1 MAGSPEFGGVT
12 VTTVK
17 RITMSS
23 HNNPDPGDT
32 REPVDSELPS
42 QELITAAE
50 RYGFHYQAKAA
61 KLRAEELFPGVIAA
75 ITVAIAA
82 TFLSNHYG
90 APVMLFALLL
100 GMAFRFIS
108 EEGKGI
114 AGVQFASRVI
124 LRVGVALL
132 GMRITIDQILSLG
145 LGPVA
150 VVIGSVFLTILFG
163 IGLSKAMG
171 RGKRFGILTGGSVGI
186 CGASAALAI
195 AAILPQDEYSE
206 RNTIF
211 TVISVTTL
219 STIAM
224 VLYPVI
230 VSYYGLNFEAAGVF
244 LGGTIHD
251 VAQVVGAGYSV
262 SDQTG
267 DTATFIKLLRVSMLV
282 PVAFALSLI
291 FHTRNKNEGD
301 EGRRWLLPPF
311 IILFVLL
318 VGLNSTG
325 ITPEPVRL
333 FLVEASRWC
342 LVTAIAA
349 LGMKTSLKVLFD
361 VGWKPVSIIVVETV
375 FLAGLV
381 LTAIFWMS

>member
-1 MAGSPEFGGVT
+1 MSSRQKENSAGVQKP
-12 VTTVK
+12 VTTEHPTPEQ
-17 RITMSS
+17 II
-23 HNNPDPGDT
+23 
-32 REPVDSELPS
+32 E
-42 QELITAAE
+42 AE
-50 RYGFHYQAKAA
+50 RCGFQCQAKAA
-61 KLRAEELFPGVIAA
+61 KLRAEELFPGVVAA

-82 TFLSNHYG
+82 TFLSNNYG

-114 AGVQFASRVI
+114 AGIQFASTYI
-124 LRVGVALL
+124 LRIGVALL

-145 LGPVA
+145 AGPVA
-150 VVIGSVFLTILFG
+150 VVFGSVFLTMLFG

-171 RGKRFGILTGGSVGI
+171 RGKRFGVLTGGSVGI

-195 AAILPQDEYSE
+195 AAILPQDKYSE

-219 STIAM
+219 STVAM
-224 VLYPVI
+224 VLYPII
-230 VSYYGLNFEAAGVF
+230 VNYFGLDHEAAGVF

-251 VAQVVGAGYSV
+251 VAQVIGAGYSV

-267 DTATFIKLLRVSMLV
+267 DTATFIKLFRVSMLV
-282 PVAFALSLI
+282 PVVFSLSLI
-291 FHTRNKNEGD
+291 FHTRSRHHEG
-301 EGRRWLLPPF
+301 EERRWLLPPF
-311 IILFVLL
+311 IISFVLL
-318 VGLNSTG
+318 VGINSSG
-325 ITPEPVRL
+325 YTPEPVRL
-333 FLVEASRWC
+333 FIVEASRWC

-361 VGWKPVSIIVVETV
+361 VGWRPVSIIIVETI
-375 FLAGLV
+375 FLASLMLGG
-381 LTAIFWMS
+381 IFWMS

>member
-1 MAGSPEFGGVT
+1 
-12 VTTVK
+12 
-17 RITMSS
+17 MSS
-23 HNNPDPGDT
+23 KQSHTPGDPQK
-32 REPVDSELPS
+32 PVQTEHPT
-42 QELITAAE
+42 QEQIIAAE
-50 RYGFHYQAKAA
+50 HSGFQSQAKAA
-61 KLRAEELFPGVIAA
+61 KLRVEELFPGVIAA

-82 TFLSNHYG
+82 TFLSNSYG

-100 GMAFRFIS
+100 GMSFRFIS

-114 AGVQFASRVI
+114 AGIQFASTYI
-124 LRVGVALL
+124 LRIGVALL
-132 GMRITIDQILSLG
+132 GMRITVDQILSLG
-145 LGPVA
+145 ARPIA
-150 VVIGSVFLTILFG
+150 VVIGSVFLTMLFG

-171 RGKRFGILTGGSVGI
+171 RGKRFGVLTGGSVGI

-195 AAILPQDEYSE
+195 AAILPQDKYSE

-224 VLYPVI
+224 ILYPII
-230 VSYYGLNFEAAGVF
+230 VNQFGLDHEAAGVF

-251 VAQVVGAGYSV
+251 VAQVIGAGYSV

-282 PVAFALSLI
+282 PIVFGLSLV
-291 FHTRNKNEGD
+291 FHTRNKSDTFQES
-301 EGRRWLLPPF
+301 RWLLPPF
-311 IILFVLL
+311 IIFFVLL
-318 VGLNSTG
+318 VGLNSSG
-325 ITPEPVRL
+325 FTPVPVRL
-333 FLVEASRWC
+333 FLVETSRWC

-361 VGWKPVSIIVVETV
+361 VGWRPVSIIIVETV

-381 LTAIFWMS
+381 LGAIFWIT